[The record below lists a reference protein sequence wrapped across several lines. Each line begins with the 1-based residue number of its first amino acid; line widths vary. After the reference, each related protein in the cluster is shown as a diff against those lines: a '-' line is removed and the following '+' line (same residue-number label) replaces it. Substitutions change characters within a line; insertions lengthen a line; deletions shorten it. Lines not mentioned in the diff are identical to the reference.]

1 MSWLNE
7 SVVQVW
13 HKYQNI
19 VIPFF
24 FSGGTYDIKKVTKKS
39 TKAFEHFYA
48 SFFSC
53 VVPDFV
59 WSFQIEIYKQIPR
72 HSSWKGTI

>member
-1 MSWLNE
+1 MSSLNE

-19 VIPFF
+19 VMPFF
-24 FSGGTYDIKKVTKKS
+24 FSGGICKYKKTLKS
-39 TKAFEHFYA
+39 RQKILKAAYA

-59 WSFQIEIYKQIPR
+59 WSVQIEIYMQIPR
-72 HSSWKGTI
+72 HRSWKGTI